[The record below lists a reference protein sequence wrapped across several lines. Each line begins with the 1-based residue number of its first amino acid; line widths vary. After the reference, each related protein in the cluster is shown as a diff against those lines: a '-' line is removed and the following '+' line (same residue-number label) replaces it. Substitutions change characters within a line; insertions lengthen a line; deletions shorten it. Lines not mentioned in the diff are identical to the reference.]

1 MRRNLSV
8 SEVNSPASST
18 ENGIILSFDL
28 GGSHVAAM
36 AARLNDPF
44 SGAMRS
50 LALDEGGSA
59 TYLFDRLDDVGRLA
73 ISALNVSARLAGI
86 AVAVPGPFDYSNG
99 ISRLQHKFASWYGIN
114 VRRHLAIRFGIDE
127 KDVLFL
133 NDADAFLLGEL
144 QDSFTPTAV
153 GITLG
158 TGIGAAFAI
167 DGRSV
172 PATKILPN
180 NCDLHL
186 LPWKGSTVEEF
197 ISTRGIMRLHEERK
211 GPYRSVKEIAAHCG
225 VDATAGDT
233 MSAFGKEFALV
244 IETYLLPFAPN
255 AVILGG
261 SISRSSNTFLLA
273 ALSVAPALSGILKIS
288 SHFERAALI
297 GSIAEWLLDRATLSW
312 SGPLL

>member
-1 MRRNLSV
+1 MRRNPSV
-8 SEVNSPASST
+8 STVNNPASST
-18 ENGIILSFDL
+18 HNGIILSFDL

-36 AARLNDPF
+36 AARVRDPF
-44 SGAMRS
+44 NGAMTS
-50 LALDEGGSA
+50 VALDESGSA
-59 TYLFDRLDDVGRLA
+59 TYLFDRFDEVGRLA

-86 AVAVPGPFDYSNG
+86 AIAMPGPFDYSNG
-99 ISRLQHKFASWYGIN
+99 VSRLQHKFASWYGLN

-127 KDVLFL
+127 RDVLFL

-144 QDSFTPTAV
+144 QDSFAPKAV

-172 PATKILPN
+172 PATEILPN

-197 ISTRGIMRLHEERK
+197 ISTRGIMRLQEERK
-211 GPYRSVKEIAAHCG
+211 GPYRSVKEIAASSS
-225 VDATAGDT
+225 VDGIAADT
-233 MSAFGKEFALV
+233 MSAFGRELGLV

-255 AVILGG
+255 AIFLGG
-261 SISRSSNTFLLA
+261 SISRSQNTFLPS
-273 ALSVAPALSGILKIS
+273 ALSAVPVLSDLLKIS

-297 GSIAEWLLDRATLSW
+297 GSIADWLLERRESINR
-312 SGPLL
+312 

>member
-1 MRRNLSV
+1 MHRNLSV
-8 SEVNSPASST
+8 SEVNSPARSID
-18 ENGIILSFDL
+18 NGIILSFDL

-59 TYLFDRLDDVGRLA
+59 TYLFDRLDEVGRLA
-73 ISALNVSARLAGI
+73 ISALNFSSDLAGI
-86 AVAVPGPFDYSNG
+86 AVAVPGPFDYSHG
-99 ISRLQHKFASWYGIN
+99 VSRLQHKFASWYGISI
-114 VRRHLAIRFGIDE
+114 RRHLAIRFGIEE
-127 KDVLFL
+127 KGVLFL

-144 QDSFTPTAV
+144 QDSFAHRAV

-167 DGRSV
+167 DGRPI
-172 PATKILPN
+172 PATQILPN

-197 ISTRGIMRLHEERK
+197 ISTHGIMRLHEDCN
-211 GPYRSVKEIAAHCG
+211 GQYRSVKEIAANSS
-225 VDATAGDT
+225 VDAIAADT
-233 MSAFGKEFALV
+233 MSAFGKEFGLV

-255 AVILGG
+255 AIILGG
-261 SISRSSNTFLLA
+261 SISRSSNTFLPA
-273 ALSVAPALSGILKIS
+273 ALSVAPALSGLLKIS
-288 SHFERAALI
+288 SQFERAALI
-297 GSIAEWLLDRATLSW
+297 GSIADWLLQL
-312 SGPLL
+312 G